1 MSVQRISERFN
12 LDAVFT
18 VTALASDRAETPIEL
33 RLRIVGVDPVG
44 LNPRD
49 AEYGVE
55 TELAPLRAPSQISG
69 GAFTLVGV
77 DAGIDGG
84 GGSASSPA
92 ADDYAVRESSSEAGA
107 QAVYYAPTPPLGDG
121 GAYRARAAYTHA
133 DLLGT
138 VVYYQPVRIGRS
150 RLTDGDRIAASDLS
164 ANVTVTPDFQGVFYS
179 VSPQNPAAVDLIP
192 GISTDGRITARNR
205 DTDTVDFV
213 LPFALGG
220 ELSAEASA
228 EITESGGVNYEDEVT
243 AVHVRVS
250 ALAEVDDVQ
259 LGTLASAQR
268 RRDSLIYDFGRDFY
282 RSSEVQ
288 FSAGAGTSPG
298 LVVNTGGEVA
308 VGASDLSGGRYQAFA
323 EASSPSGLFLGT
335 VSFRLDFEI
344 QADAQPPAWGLQAG
358 DLNSPL
364 IKVSPFHTGEVH
376 RISLSA
382 QEAARVDLLPDPP
395 SDPRLLASSA
405 SGGDEV
411 VFYLPSA
418 LGGERELTAQTRI
431 QEDAG
436 PNYTRLYETAT
447 VRLTSG
453 VIPADRR
460 LSFGATTAMARA
472 GASLLTFDD
481 PAYQGQ
487 ALSFTPRSDLGL
499 AVDAGGNL
507 VVGAADLDAGVY
519 NFRAGAV
526 SDDGAFLGTL
536 YFRARVEVTLSPL
549 PEGGGVREADK
560 VSRGVLTAA
569 AAPGYTG
576 EVARITLSG
585 ADVNIVNAPLTR
597 NGVRASQSGR
607 DVVFEVVAA
616 LSSQQSRL
624 SQFDLEENV
633 AGGRHASRRAQVG
646 VRARGTNT
654 DLSAVTRGGGT
665 VAANT
670 GIADLR
676 AKDPAYS
683 RAVFGEFG
691 NSADLDV
698 SAAGVVSVQ
707 RALSA
712 GSFLLTVTAGAPASN
727 PGDFY
732 GTATM
737 TVSLLVSSD
746 QTVADADGVAVNL
759 RGVSVKVA
767 PEYAGSVAVFQPGNP
782 AVVLRTPS
790 SVPPGLIFDA
800 NRDYGASLIVSLAA
814 GAAPSAGNARTW
826 SFNVTAKQ
834 SGKADTP
841 LALAV
846 TVAAVALPPPQP
858 SSFER
863 EAAGALTGVTLVRPS
878 AYPNGRFTEVLRAE
892 DGAGDERVHPFVLT
906 EGGTLTADN
915 LTALDSG
922 RYVVYAGYAADD
934 FLGAL
939 PLALT
944 VDLFETP
951 SEEAVVADRNVVVYA
966 GASYAGTV
974 YAAAADD
981 PSVYRLSR
989 SSVSHPDGFLFDN
1002 DALALALDGA
1012 LGANERV
1019 GAVTLDVSCA
1029 EARRNC
1035 RTSTAAVT
1043 VRVVPLTDPGQEP
1056 VTVISGSSGFHRHL
1070 VFPAEGRANVGS
1082 GRRLDVVGVGGPNTG
1097 NLSPS
1102 HFSASSQTGLLRH
1115 VGASIPRGTHRIT
1128 VRARRAAPDPAFF
1141 RGEFFL
1147 VLEVTAEDEN
1157 QLPLSEINL
1166 ALPSFARSTVVT
1178 AAEGYA
1184 GIAHR
1189 ITSHHPPVSLFFTPS
1204 AANNLVI
1211 DAAGVVRV
1219 AQPLAAGVSGSFPVE
1234 ARREGFAPRARNVA
1248 VNVVKLD
1255 ALRQTVSL
1263 TRLVDAAGDLL
1274 TLEVPNY
1281 PDALFR
1287 VVALPAGMELFGSR
1301 LRATAPGGLAE
1312 GRHFATLSA
1321 TEPDRAFLGTLS
1333 AEAEFVVAPPP
1344 PAVPDSDSVRPD
1356 LRATTLTVASSYV
1369 GSVAF
1374 FAAEHPGVILE
1385 TPPTP
1390 PPGFAADAGEFF
1402 GANGF
1407 TVSVTVGLSGRT
1419 RNGRFLVTA
1428 KRAGE
1433 RNTAVTLDAQVE
1445 WLAATPPVE
1454 IFGFVDTLPETLAT
1468 LAVAGFPGASFDSVF
1483 VSNGLILDGATVRLD
1498 GAAAE
1503 GTYLL
1508 TATASDPGFVGRQT
1522 VSFRLEAEGGTVALT
1537 RERALGAARAGLT
1550 VFGAL
1555 GYQGSPLVVF
1565 AARSGVE
1572 FNNLGSPSSGYRVTG
1587 DVAGGKNNWWRRA
1600 LVDATQNYTGF
1611 GAETRQANW
1620 KFPRVM
1626 SFRTNLECYFSDGRV
1641 CDPVR
1646 LSNQRVTVRFELVE
1660 SPPQPLVV
1668 STINAQPFVPAQ
1680 GALRRPAGFETGGYF
1695 SKLSDDAELF
1705 EVDGAG
1711 GVSQTFPEIP
1721 LTGDRTYTVTA
1732 ALTYPDNDANGFKGT
1747 LEMPLTI
1754 VGHVERLPIPDSDA
1768 IPPEQLRPGTIYV
1781 ADLYPAGGELHAASP
1796 RSQNLTIVIEEPLPR
1811 RFASTNL
1818 GGYSR
1823 DYGAAT
1829 LTGGRQV
1836 GPSRV
1841 GGTLSVPLGAL
1852 LLATSDDPDDF
1863 RATLTLVAVDANG
1876 EWDQRYARRVE
1887 VMEFSTRLLDKYS
1900 GNAKALTV
1908 SVQQAEPNA
1917 LAGADLLTLSLIDEA
1932 PGAVFLFDD
1941 NDPQEQVR
1949 LRMTL
1954 VGANPATLRARTD
1967 LLIQDPNF
1975 GNNSIPDA
1983 LIRVSDPTNG
1993 FRGTL
1998 TLTANVIVRT
2008 GKPVTLTDDR
2018 AVLRADRFATI
2029 FAARGVQGAL
2039 YTMTLNPGVV
2049 FGNIFSPAGLGT
2061 RKILDDRG
2069 LEVRLLGDAR
2079 VVGDLSTRRG
2089 RLNVTCQFGIPC
2101 VPEGQTAPVLGHQ
2114 IPLDWEAAIRVVNDP
2129 GQNVIRATVFDPFV
2143 GEALV
2148 RPTPNGGPTLF
2159 QAGGDFAEDPDYQFA
2174 RFFTVATVNGTVSN
2188 EPIDLDRAE
2197 TIIPAGLYDVPVKFE
2212 HPEMRGTL
2220 DIVAPVNMVVPP
2232 ARFYQRNFDVG
2243 WVKTIPDAD
2252 HTLSGDAEAVFL
2264 GTRRNLTVMH
2274 VIPSGGD
2281 LLNNAMQARQ
2291 FDRIRNFCAAGGD
2304 GWRLPGFAELGGI
2317 IDDVD
2322 DPVGEFR
2329 LRPSA
2334 RLPGAGGDPAQ
2345 MFDLPY
2351 AYPALFADNYD
2362 RGSAVGTDLANGG
2375 YVSDYV
2381 VSSGGEARLAV
2392 ARNDQDDPSILTFGH
2407 NQDSNLDIICVREK
2421 DDSYQPPVDPAD
2433 IRINNRRPD
2442 ADGVLLFT
2450 VFAAPDLPVNAHY
2463 QTVTLSSWRFAA
2475 FSGQAAPIVVPA
2487 GDNPVNLA
2495 ATDPRLRVESSPAAS
2510 GGGIILR
2517 VSPNDRTRDLQ
2528 TSLVVSPQVGRTVT
2542 VSLSVLHPLFTFDGQ
2557 PVYLPGNRVNA
2568 ELDSGDIVQLE
2579 YHGSRRGLHVLVA
2592 ATGGPANDG
2601 VLPRDNS
2608 GGFNNL
2614 CVNSEENTD
2623 TLTRRFRPPVLGE
2636 IGGLLSDAAGAL
2648 TATLQQAA
2656 PPSANLPAGWLTG
2669 LEISLG
2675 LAYASVRDAITL
2687 ADPIQHFS
2695 RNALGRRSVIDVD
2708 GGDLRLRDPADFP
2721 GGARAV
2727 CVLPDED
2734 VPSDALPD
2742 LRGVRME
2749 TFARDDRGNNFQ
2761 RVVYGDE
2768 EGPLPAAGGVP
2779 DLRATAISS
2788 TEDPFGT
2795 RIFRGIFQHWRHRDS
2810 PEAAAGLPRLSFGD
2824 EPPGYD
2830 VTVTNDPANH
2840 RALLE
2845 IFVGDPPPA
2854 SSARATLTILAAS
2867 EFGQSIRAEIEVDN
2881 RPVPLDLFADL
2892 VTREGISRDINVAYG
2907 HFGAPPLT
2915 ITPSEGYTLSS
2926 PSSFGGGLNVSE
2938 VGGTLFAAVASA
2950 LTASRTERVNFTAEC
2965 ADKAQ
2970 CAEVS
2975 SFQATLNLVPVRNP
2989 GQLFVSANEANVPGL
3004 NSGPLVPPVGFESG
3018 GTFYQAE
3025 SEYAESLHTLYF
3037 NVDSDTGAIT
3047 AQPGATITSDI
3058 YGVPVRFSH
3067 PDIHGDLPMEVA
3079 VEVAPAGAVL
3089 FFVSGALKDAAFNAV
3104 GAEET
3109 RNVAPLGEPALSA
3122 GAIVARYVGVRRGLQ
3137 IVHIS
3142 PADGDDPLRPA
3153 LSAGNFDDV
3162 PAICDNL
3169 QFGWRMP
3176 TFLEALGI
3184 YHNSDIVNFPS
3195 NISFT
3200 KSPAVLLPG
3209 YTHADPAERFVAGG
3223 VPTRSVGDDQPPAAG
3238 NILVNLPVAEKS
3250 TGNPRLGSWEAP
3262 QPGGDANFS
3271 GSADRRG
3278 VACVRPAVRDYATP
3292 VDVPA
3297 GISANGE
3304 PARDGKLVAYL
3315 IRPDNYNA
3323 GQPYGQVALRAHR
3336 YDAAGN
3342 VVAVA
3347 DPDFGFST
3355 GTPNG
3360 DGVTHTLIAEE
3371 PAANGLWLARTYA
3384 FAPENPDAPE
3394 PLAVTLALTP
3404 RFGAPLA
3411 LEVNLLRQA
3420 ELTPEN
3426 ALPVRQTAIAVA
3438 QGYVGRGYQLLPGP
3452 LYRLFGFT
3460 PGPETDF
3467 EENGRFLNLGPGDVS
3482 DPNDVFEASVE
3493 FTAEC
3498 RYGVCPGAISFGA
3511 TVVFIPVSD
3520 PGQARVKAD
3529 AADAGSLSGDPLRR
3543 PAGYETGGT
3552 FEENVPA
3559 YQTPEHAGFFVV
3571 DAGTGAIGVETGQT
3585 PTIGT
3590 YAVPVLFSH
3599 PEFLGKVS
3607 IAVDVEVLPANAI
3620 APFGTTYFEDNKK
3633 TLAISGVND
3642 NHGLDLSGVD
3652 DIDAVY
3658 EGIWR
3663 DLEIVRVTVSGPG
3676 DIALNDLDS
3685 ATGAEYAAV
3694 RAFCR
3699 DRGHGWRMPTFGE
3712 ALGIADKSVGL
3723 NAGFTLVAD
3732 LTIPGFEGA
3741 ASGLSDL
3748 PDGGDVSS
3756 LPSMNVLADFIVLDN
3771 GRPAVAAF
3779 SNGAPTEAHG
3789 GRRSRSGLFCVR
3801 PNSGAYA
3808 PVADPAGIEVNGM
3821 TLGAAMPGGDGT
3833 TTLAV
3838 TLTRHDSLA
3847 DGGESTRLTF
3857 RAWRLGNT
3865 GNTILAPDANLS
3877 VSTDGAGVSAVE
3889 ELSAPGR
3896 RILRF
3901 APVDSADQVIGT
3913 SLFATVLARPAIGR
3927 RAEVELQM
3935 EFVRAISERLVFP
3948 SRGARALVVDGYAG
3962 FLATVSSAPEY
3973 EVFDIAAFSAD
3984 SPVSVNVVSDSEF
3997 ALYLESAP
4005 AQGASFPV
4013 RTTMSARCANG
4024 QCAEIVAAEYNV
4036 EVVIVR
4042 APDQTARRA
4051 NSDGDRF
4058 DSGALN
4064 IPAEVP
4070 ESNLN
4075 FQEAAGT
4082 DPDNEFTVDPNT
4094 GAVRSNRAL
4103 PAGGYTVTCDLHRG
4117 ARLAGDADH
4126 RTAD

>member
-1 MSVQRISERFN
+1 M
-12 LDAVFT
+12 
-18 VTALASDRAETPIEL
+18 
-33 RLRIVGVDPVG
+33 
-44 LNPRD
+44 
-49 AEYGVE
+49 
-55 TELAPLRAPSQISG
+55 
-69 GAFTLVGV
+69 
-77 DAGIDGG
+77 
-84 GGSASSPA
+84 
-92 ADDYAVRESSSEAGA
+92 
-107 QAVYYAPTPPLGDG
+107 
-121 GAYRARAAYTHA
+121 
-133 DLLGT
+133 
-138 VVYYQPVRIGRS
+138 
-150 RLTDGDRIAASDLS
+150 
-164 ANVTVTPDFQGVFYS
+164 
-179 VSPQNPAAVDLIP
+179 
-192 GISTDGRITARNR
+192 
-205 DTDTVDFV
+205 
-213 LPFALGG
+213 
-220 ELSAEASA
+220 
-228 EITESGGVNYEDEVT
+228 
-243 AVHVRVS
+243 
-250 ALAEVDDVQ
+250 
-259 LGTLASAQR
+259 
-268 RRDSLIYDFGRDFY
+268 
-282 RSSEVQ
+282 
-288 FSAGAGTSPG
+288 
-298 LVVNTGGEVA
+298 
-308 VGASDLSGGRYQAFA
+308 
-323 EASSPSGLFLGT
+323 
-335 VSFRLDFEI
+335 
-344 QADAQPPAWGLQAG
+344 
-358 DLNSPL
+358 
-364 IKVSPFHTGEVH
+364 
-376 RISLSA
+376 
-382 QEAARVDLLPDPP
+382 
-395 SDPRLLASSA
+395 
-405 SGGDEV
+405 
-411 VFYLPSA
+411 
-418 LGGERELTAQTRI
+418 
-431 QEDAG
+431 
-436 PNYTRLYETAT
+436 
-447 VRLTSG
+447 
-453 VIPADRR
+453 
-460 LSFGATTAMARA
+460 
-472 GASLLTFDD
+472 
-481 PAYQGQ
+481 
-487 ALSFTPRSDLGL
+487 
-499 AVDAGGNL
+499 
-507 VVGAADLDAGVY
+507 
-519 NFRAGAV
+519 
-526 SDDGAFLGTL
+526 
-536 YFRARVEVTLSPL
+536 
-549 PEGGGVREADK
+549 
-560 VSRGVLTAA
+560 
-569 AAPGYTG
+569 
-576 EVARITLSG
+576 
-585 ADVNIVNAPLTR
+585 
-597 NGVRASQSGR
+597 
-607 DVVFEVVAA
+607 FEVVAA

-624 SQFDLEENV
+624 SQFDLEESV
-633 AGGRHASRRAQVG
+633 AGGRHASRNAQVG

-683 RAVFGEFG
+683 RAVFGELG
-691 NSADLDV
+691 NSADLNV
-698 SAAGVVSVQ
+698 SAAGVVSAQ

-737 TVSLLVSSD
+737 TVSLLVASG

-767 PEYAGSVAVFQPGNP
+767 PEYAGSVAVFQPGDP

-790 SVPPGLIFDA
+790 SAPPGLMFDA
-800 NRDYGASLIVSLAA
+800 NRDYGASLIVFLAA

-834 SGKADTP
+834 PGKADTP
-841 LALAV
+841 LALAL

-858 SSFER
+858 SSYER

-892 DGAGDERVHPFVLT
+892 DGMGNGRVHPFALT

-944 VDLFETP
+944 VDLYETP
-951 SEEAVVADRNVVVYA
+951 SEDAVVADRNVIVYA

-981 PSVYRLSR
+981 PSAYRLSR
-989 SSVSHPDGFLFDN
+989 SSASHPDGFLFDN

-1012 LGANERV
+1012 LGANERR
-1019 GAVTLDVSCA
+1019 GAVTLDVSCV
-1029 EARRNC
+1029 EAQRNC

-1056 VTVISGSSGFHRHL
+1056 VTVISGSSGFQRHL

-1082 GRRLDVVGVGGPNTG
+1082 GRRLDVVGVGGPNVG

-1141 RGEFFL
+1141 RGELLL

-1157 QLPLSEINL
+1157 QLPLADINQ
-1166 ALPSFARSTVVT
+1166 ALPASARSTVVT

-1248 VNVVKLD
+1248 VNVIKLD

-1263 TRLVDAAGDLL
+1263 TRLVDADGDLL

-1287 VVALPAGMELFGSR
+1287 VAALPAGMELFGRR

-1344 PAVPDSDSVRPD
+1344 PQVPDADLVRGD
-1356 LRATTLTVASSYV
+1356 LRAVAQTVASGYT

-1374 FAAEHPGVILE
+1374 FAAEAADVFLK
-1385 TPPTP
+1385 TP
-1390 PPGFAADAGEFF
+1390 PPPEGFAVDAGEFL

-1407 TVSVTVGLSGRT
+1407 TVSVTVGLSGRS

-1428 KRAGE
+1428 RRTGE
-1433 RNTAVTLDAQVE
+1433 RQTPVTLDVMVD
-1445 WLAATPPVE
+1445 WLAASPPVE
-1454 IFGFVDTLPETLAT
+1454 IFGFVDALPEALAT
-1468 LAVAGFPGASFDSVF
+1468 LTVAGFPNASFDPIF
-1483 VSNGLILDGATVRLD
+1483 VEAGLTLAGAVARLD
-1498 GAAAE
+1498 GPPVEKTYRLTAAA
-1503 GTYLL
+1503 T
-1508 TATASDPGFVGRQT
+1508 DPGFVGRQT

-1537 RERALGAARAGLT
+1537 RERALGEAANAGLT
-1550 VFGAL
+1550 VFGVL
-1555 GYQGSPLVVF
+1555 GAAPVPLAF
-1565 AARSGVE
+1565 FDARDGVE
-1572 FNNLGSPSSGYRVTG
+1572 FFSIGRAIPNSYAATG
-1587 DVAGGKNNWWRRA
+1587 DIVGDGGGFRRILLNA
-1600 LVDATQNYTGF
+1600 VSGRENRAGF
-1611 GAETRQANW
+1611 GDNIDQYP
-1620 KFPRVM
+1620 FPREAN
-1626 SFRTNLECYFSDGRV
+1626 FLAELRCDFADGRI
-1641 CDPVR
+1641 CEPER
-1646 LSNQRVTVRFELVE
+1646 LQSQRVTMHFELVE
-1660 SPPQPLVV
+1660 PPEQPPVV
-1668 STINAQPFVPAQ
+1668 STVNAQPFVPAR
-1680 GALRRPAGFETGGYF
+1680 AVLRRPPGFETGGAF
-1695 SKLSDDAELF
+1695 SELSDPDNQF
-1705 EVDGAG
+1705 EVDSSTGE
-1711 GVSQTFPEIP
+1711 VSQTFPGVP
-1721 LTGDRTYTVTA
+1721 LDGDRTYTVTM
-1732 ALTYPDNDANGFKGT
+1732 ALSYTDDDPSGFRGT
-1747 LEMPLTI
+1747 LAIPLTV
-1754 VGHVERLPIPDSDA
+1754 VGYVERIPIPDSDA
-1768 IPPEQLRPGTIYV
+1768 VPPEQLRPGTIYV
-1781 ADLYPAGGELHAASP
+1781 ADEYPADGELHAASP
-1796 RSQNLTIVIEEPLPR
+1796 LSQNLTVVFQAPLPR
-1811 RFASTNL
+1811 RIQSSR
-1818 GGYSR
+1818 GDYSG
-1823 DYGAAT
+1823 DYGE
-1829 LTGGRQV
+1829 LSLEGGRTV
-1836 GPSRV
+1836 GPSEI
-1841 GGTLSVPLGAL
+1841 GATLIVPGFRDLNNQVTT
-1852 LLATSDDPDDF
+1852 LADF
-1863 RATLTLVAVDANG
+1863 QATLTLLAVDAAG
-1876 EWDQRYARRVE
+1876 EWDQRYAKRVE
-1887 VMEFSTRLLDKYS
+1887 VMEFSTRLLGKYS
-1900 GNAKALTV
+1900 GRPAV
-1908 SVQQAEPNA
+1908 VDVDVRQAEPNA
-1917 LAGADLLTLSLIDEA
+1917 LTGAPLATLSLIDEA
-1932 PGAVFLFDD
+1932 PGAVFFATDTSPRNLAA
-1941 NDPQEQVR
+1941 
-1949 LRMTL
+1949 LTL
-1954 VGANPATLRARTD
+1954 IGANPATLVARKD
-1967 LLIQDPNF
+1967 LVQGDGGVTGYTYDLQAF
-1975 GNNSIPDA
+1975 
-1983 LIRVSDPTNG
+1983 DPTNG

-1998 TLTANVIVRT
+1998 NLQVRVGVRQGKPITLTH
-2008 GKPVTLTDDR
+2008 DR
-2018 AVLRADRFATI
+2018 AAALSVRFATI
-2029 FAARGVQGAL
+2029 FAANGVQGAL
-2039 YTMTLNPGVV
+2039 YTLTLNPGV
-2049 FGNIFSPAGLGT
+2049 IFERFRRPAGLLA
-2061 RKILDDRG
+2061 RLVLDKRG
-2069 LEVRLLGDAR
+2069 LEVSLPPGAPITRDQT
-2079 VVGDLSTRRG
+2079 TRRG
-2089 RLNVTCQFGIPC
+2089 YVDVSCQTGIPC
-2101 VPEGQTAPVLGHQ
+2101 VRESDGMTVNGQRLS
-2114 IPLDWEAAIRVVNDP
+2114 LDWEAAIRVVSDP

-2148 RPTPNGGPTLF
+2148 RPTPTGAPTLF

-2174 RFFTVATVNGTVSN
+2174 RFFTVAMVNGTVSN

-2197 TIIPAGLYDVPVKFE
+2197 TIIPAALYDVPVKFE

-2220 DIVAPVNMVVPP
+2220 ELTAPVNMVAPP

-2243 WVKTIPDAD
+2243 WAQTIPDAD

-2291 FDRIRNFCAAGGD
+2291 FDRIRNFCAAAGD

-2351 AYPALFADNYD
+2351 AYPALFADDYD
-2362 RGSAVGTDLANGG
+2362 RGSAVGTDLTGGG

-2392 ARNDQDDPSILTFGH
+2392 ARNDRNDPSVLTFGH

-2421 DDSYQPPVDPAD
+2421 DDAYQPPVDPAD
-2433 IRINNRRPD
+2433 IRINDRRPD

-2450 VFAAPDLPVNAHY
+2450 VFAAPDLPPNAHY

-2517 VSPNDRTRDLQ
+2517 VSPNDRARDLQ
-2528 TSLVVSPQVGRTVT
+2528 TSLVVFPQVGRTVT

-2614 CVNSEENTD
+2614 CVNSEENAD
-2623 TLTRRFRPPVLGE
+2623 TLIRRFRPPALGE

-2687 ADPIQHFS
+2687 ADPLQHFS

-2708 GGDLRLRDPADFP
+2708 GGALRLRDPADFP

-2768 EGPLPAAGGVP
+2768 DGPLPAAGGVP

-2810 PEAAAGLPRLSFGD
+2810 PEAAPGLPRLSFGD

-2975 SFQATLNLVPVRNP
+2975 SFQATLNLIPVRNP

-3223 VPTRSVGDDQPPAAG
+3223 VPTRSVGDDDPPAAG

-3292 VDVPA
+3292 ADVPA

-3336 YDAAGN
+3336 YDADAN

-3482 DPNDVFEASVE
+3482 DPSAVFEASVE

-3498 RYGVCPGAISFGA
+3498 RFGVCAGAINFGA
-3511 TVVFIPVSD
+3511 TVAFIPVSD

-3543 PAGYETGGT
+3543 PAGYETDGT

-3599 PEFLGKVS
+3599 PGFLGKVS
-3607 IAVDVEVLPANAI
+3607 IAVDVEVLPVNAI

-3633 TLAISGVND
+3633 TLAISGVSD

-3652 DIDAVY
+3652 NIDAVY
-3658 EGIWR
+3658 EGIRR
-3663 DLEIVRVTVSGPG
+3663 DLEIVRVTVSGAG
-3676 DIALNDLDS
+3676 DVALNDLDS
-3685 ATGAEYAAV
+3685 ATGAEFAAV

-3699 DRGHGWRMPTFGE
+3699 DRGHGWRMPTFAE
-3712 ALGIADKSVGL
+3712 ALGIADDTSDNPAAFVPAA
-3723 NAGFTLVAD
+3723 NLV
-3732 LTIPGFEGA
+3732 IPGFEGA
-3741 ASGLSDL
+3741 ATKQTDL
-3748 PDGGDVSS
+3748 PAAYNSGTDVS
-3756 LPSMNVLADFIVLDN
+3756 PPNKMNVLADLIVWNN
-3771 GRPAVAAF
+3771 GSPAIAAF
-3779 SNGAPTEAHG
+3779 SDGAGAAAAAARG
-3789 GRRSRSGLFCVR
+3789 GQRSRSGLFCVR
-3801 PNSGAYA
+3801 PNTGAYA
-3808 PVADPAGIEVNGM
+3808 PVADPAGMEVNGAP
-3821 TLGAAMPGGDGT
+3821 LGADGKT
-3833 TTLAV
+3833 TVAV

-3847 DGGESTRLTF
+3847 DGGQSTRLTF

-3865 GNTILAPDANLS
+3865 GNTILAPDANAQRLHRRRRRQRCGG
-3877 VSTDGAGVSAVE
+3877 TCRPRTPGAA
-3889 ELSAPGR
+3889 LRPR
-3896 RILRF
+3896 RIRRPGDWQIPVCHRF
-3901 APVDSADQVIGT
+3901 GA
-3913 SLFATVLARPAIGR
+3913 ARR
-3927 RAEVELQM
+3927 RP
-3935 EFVRAISERLVFP
+3935 R
-3948 SRGARALVVDGYAG
+3948 RG
-3962 FLATVSSAPEY
+3962 S
-3973 EVFDIAAFSAD
+3973 
-3984 SPVSVNVVSDSEF
+3984 
-3997 ALYLESAP
+3997 
-4005 AQGASFPV
+4005 GA
-4013 RTTMSARCANG
+4013 ANG
-4024 QCAEIVAAEYNV
+4024 VCPRHLRGPGLPLPRRP
-4036 EVVIVR
+4036 R
-4042 APDQTARRA
+4042 AGCGRIRRIPR
-4051 NSDGDRF
+4051 NRF
-4058 DSGALN
+4058 
-4064 IPAEVP
+4064 
-4070 ESNLN
+4070 
-4075 FQEAAGT
+4075 QRAGI
-4082 DPDNEFTVDPNT
+4082 
-4094 GAVRSNRAL
+4094 
-4103 PAGGYTVTCDLHRG
+4103 
-4117 ARLAGDADH
+4117 
-4126 RTAD
+4126 